1 MKNGDG
7 AQSSLLNL
15 PLPPTA
21 EREALPEF
29 RRRIKGGMLGNG
41 GGKGKDVVLDEGWTS
56 LK

>member
-29 RRRIKGGMLGNG
+29 RRRIKGGMLG
-41 GGKGKDVVLDEGWTS
+41 KDVVLDEGWTS